1 MKKTFVIATL
11 CAFFVGAKA
20 QCGWT
25 GYEVK
30 AENNYTNYN
39 VRYASNATT
48 TPNVCVA
55 SI

>member
-39 VRYASNATT
+39 VRYASNPKDARH
-48 TPNVCVA
+48 CVV